1 MVWRR
6 VLVPTSISLHELH
19 GVIQVA
25 MGWDSIHLFEFGI
38 RAVRYGSF
46 ELHSACTN
54 VILTRFG
61 FRQGDKFRY
70 VYDLGACWDHEIR
83 LEGFHDAVQGKSYPV
98 CIGGSGVCPPEDCG
112 GPDGYIQHRDDAT
125 GYEAMMALDTMV
137 EFTRGLLENPD
148 RRINADEEA
157 FWDFEQAVQRSQ
169 SRAEFLENK
178 FSRRIVNQAFRQ
190 NAHGRLMHQQ
200 IM

>member
-1 MVWRR
+1 MPPPKPTPPIVQLKIRLLGISPMVWRR

-98 CIGGSGVCPPEDCG
+98 CIGGSGV
-112 GPDGYIQHRDDAT
+112 
-125 GYEAMMALDTMV
+125 
-137 EFTRGLLENPD
+137 
-148 RRINADEEA
+148 
-157 FWDFEQAVQRSQ
+157 
-169 SRAEFLENK
+169 
-178 FSRRIVNQAFRQ
+178 
-190 NAHGRLMHQQ
+190 
-200 IM
+200 